1 MASRA
6 PEREALGRAPSGP
19 PAPEGATPR
28 AGEAERATPSPG
40 VEEGGGPPPRAQ
52 PLPAGLAPP
61 PEGAAPAQP
70 ERRHSVTFLRS
81 FVARA
86 ALTGFGLVAVAVGL
100 TIALVQWLERPWLA
114 AALVLALFVPLSLYV
129 AHRLL
134 APVLAMFRAL
144 AGTVMSYRDGDFSF
158 SLAWRRRDEL
168 RELVDAHNALGDT
181 LREQRIGLVQRE
193 LLLDTMVQN
202 TPVAMLLFD
211 PSGRTV
217 YANLAARKL
226 LNDGRRMEGLSLD
239 HLLARAP
246 DPLRAAVARGRDG
259 LFAVEHEGEE
269 EIYYLAR
276 RGFRLNGRAHELFV
290 LRHLTAELRR
300 QEVRTWKKVIRV
312 ISHELNNSLG
322 PIASLAQSGA
332 DLVRLG
338 EHTQLERVFDAIDER
353 ARHLETFIRGY
364 AHFAKL
370 PAPRPEPVEWAAFVQ
385 RLRQETRFELDGAL
399 PESPARFD
407 APQLEQALLNLLR
420 NAHESGS
427 PPSDVSLRVRG
438 LPDSVAIDVC
448 DRGPGM
454 SEAVLSQALLP
465 FYSTKRGG
473 TGLGL
478 ALVREIAEA
487 HGGRVS
493 LANREGGGVQVSLSL
508 PQ

>member
-1 MASRA
+1 
-6 PEREALGRAPSGP
+6 
-19 PAPEGATPR
+19 
-28 AGEAERATPSPG
+28 
-40 VEEGGGPPPRAQ
+40 
-52 PLPAGLAPP
+52 
-61 PEGAAPAQP
+61 
-70 ERRHSVTFLRS
+70 
-81 FVARA
+81 
-86 ALTGFGLVAVAVGL
+86 
-100 TIALVQWLERPWLA
+100 
-114 AALVLALFVPLSLYV
+114 
-129 AHRLL
+129 
-134 APVLAMFRAL
+134 
-144 AGTVMSYRDGDFSF
+144 
-158 SLAWRRRDEL
+158 
-168 RELVDAHNALGDT
+168 
-181 LREQRIGLVQRE
+181 
-193 LLLDTMVQN
+193 
-202 TPVAMLLFD
+202 
-211 PSGRTV
+211 V

-226 LNDGRRMEGLSLD
+226 LHDGRRMEGLSQGD
-239 HLLARAP
+239 LLARAP
-246 DPLRAAVARGRDG
+246 EPLRDAVARGGDG
-259 LFAVEHEGEE
+259 LFAVERDDEE

-322 PIASLAQSGA
+322 PIASLAQSGS

-338 EHTQLERVFDAIDER
+338 EYDRLERAFDAIAER
-353 ARHLETFIRGY
+353 ARHLEAFLLGY

-370 PAPRPEPVEWAAFVQ
+370 PTPRPEGVAWPDFIGRLQRQTAFDV
-385 RLRQETRFELDGAL
+385 DGTL
-399 PESPARFD
+399 PDAPGRFD
-407 APQLEQALLNLLR
+407 PPQLEQAVLNLLR

-427 PPSDVSLRVRG
+427 PTEHVQLRVRR
-438 LPDSVAIDVC
+438 LPAAVSIDVC

-493 LANREGGGVQVSLSL
+493 LSNREGGGLQVSVIL